1 MASAGGFFRGVWRG
15 LDVLRRILHLLL
27 LLLVFGFIVGALR
40 GGVPKLPAQGA
51 LLIQPSGEIVE
62 QRTGDPLTIAFNEAR
77 GAGQTETL
85 LWDLTDAIRAAAGD
99 RRVAA
104 IALQLDYL
112 GGAGQPT
119 LEEVA
124 AAMREFRASGK
135 KIIAWGTSL
144 TRSRYYVAAHA
155 DEIYL
160 DPMGEVLI
168 DGYGQFRMYYK
179 GLLDK
184 LAVDVHLFRPDDNSF
199 KTAAE
204 DLVRKDMSPQE
215 REASLAYLTALWDA
229 WKQAVGEA
237 RGLDPDVIEQYAAGY
252 VDALRSNGGDSARV
266 ALEAGLVTGLR
277 DANGITERLAELV
290 GRDTKGQNYSRIN
303 YGDYVQLRH
312 AAQRL
317 APAGAGSVGVVVA
330 SGTILDGEQPS
341 GTVGGDTI
349 AGLLRQAREDEDI
362 SAVVLRVDSPGGSAL
377 ASEVILRE
385 VVALRGAG
393 KPVVVSMGD
402 LAASGGYYVAAPADR
417 IIASAT
423 TLTGSIGVYAAIP
436 TVNRTLDKVGI
447 SVDGVGTTPLSGTM
461 RIDRPMNP
469 LLRDYAGL
477 SVQRIYDVFLGHVGD
492 GRGKTRDEVH
502 EVAQGRVWIGSEAHR
517 LGLVDS
523 LGGYEDAVQAAAE
536 LADLKPGYGV
546 RRIEPRLSW
555 AEQLALQLRIKGAR
569 LSGTLLGPA
578 VREVE
583 VQVAPLALLQQQ
595 FDRLEALLS
604 DGRPLTHCLCAA
616 E

>member
-27 LLLVFGFIVGALR
+27 LLLIFGFIVGALS
-40 GGVPKLPAQGA
+40 GGVPKLPARGA
-51 LLIQPSGEIVE
+51 LLIQPYGEIVE

-77 GAGQTETL
+77 GAGQSETL
-85 LWDLTDAIRAAAGD
+85 LWDLTDAIRAAAADD
-99 RRVAA
+99 RVVA

-112 GGAGQPT
+112 TGAGQPT
-119 LEEVA
+119 LEEVT

-184 LAVDVHLFRPDDNSF
+184 LAVDVHLFRPDDNNF

-204 DLVRKDMSPQE
+204 DLVRQNMSPQD
-215 REASLAYLTALWDA
+215 REASLAYLNALWDA
-229 WKQAVGEA
+229 YKKAVGEA
-237 RGLDPDVIEQYAAGY
+237 RGLDPDMIEQYAAGY
-252 VDALRSNGGDSARV
+252 VDALRSNGGDAARV

-277 DANGITERLAELV
+277 DANGITERLAELA
-290 GRDTKGQNYSRIN
+290 GPDHKGQNYSRIN

-317 APAGAGSVGVVVA
+317 ARPGPGSIGVVLA

-341 GTVGGDTI
+341 GTVGGATI
-349 AGLLRQAREDEDI
+349 AGLLRQAREDKDI

-385 VVALRGAG
+385 VVALRAAG

-417 IIASAT
+417 IFASAT

-436 TVNRTLDKVGI
+436 TFNRTLDKVGVG
-447 SVDGVGTTPLSGTM
+447 VDGVGTTPLSGTM
-461 RIDRPMNP
+461 RIDRPMSP
-469 LLRDYAGL
+469 QLRDYAQL
-477 SVQRIYDVFLGHVGD
+477 SVQRIYDVFLGHVSD
-492 GRGKTRDEVH
+492 GRGKTRDEAQA
-502 EVAQGRVWIGSEAHR
+502 VAQGRVWIGSEAHQ
-517 LGLVDS
+517 LGLVDTI
-523 LGGYEDAVQAAAE
+523 GGYEDAVKAAAE
-536 LADLKPGYGV
+536 LAGLKPDYGV
-546 RRIEPRLSW
+546 RRIEPRLTW
-555 AEQLALQLRIKGAR
+555 AEQLAMQLRIQGAR
-569 LSGTLLGPA
+569 LSGAVLGPA

-583 VQVAPLALLQQQ
+583 VQAAPLALLQEQ
-595 FDRLEALLS
+595 FDRIEALMS
-604 DGRPLTHCLCAA
+604 DGRPLAHCLCAA

>member
-27 LLLVFGFIVGALR
+27 LLLIFGFIIGALR
-40 GGVPKLPAQGA
+40 GGVPQLPARGA
-51 LLIQPSGEIVE
+51 LLIQPYGEIVE

-77 GAGQTETL
+77 GAGQSETL

-99 RRVAA
+99 DRVAA

-112 GGAGQPT
+112 TGAGQPT
-119 LEEVA
+119 LEEVT

-144 TRSRYYVAAHA
+144 TRARYYVAAHA

-184 LAVDVHLFRPDDNSF
+184 LAVDVHLFRPDDNNF

-204 DLVRKDMSPQE
+204 DLVRQNMSPQD
-215 REASLAYLTALWDA
+215 REASLAYLNALWDA
-229 WKQAVGEA
+229 YKKAVGEA
-237 RGLDPDVIEQYAAGY
+237 RGLDPEMIEQYASGY

-266 ALEAGLVTGLR
+266 ALEAGLVNGLR
-277 DANGITERLAELV
+277 DANGITERLAELA
-290 GRDTKGQNYSRIN
+290 GPDHKGQDYSRIN

-312 AAQRL
+312 AARRL
-317 APAGAGSVGVVVA
+317 AHHGAGSVGVVLA

-341 GTVGGDTI
+341 GTVGGATI
-349 AGLLRQAREDEDI
+349 AGLLRQAREDKDI

-417 IIASAT
+417 IFASAT

-436 TVNRTLDKVGI
+436 TFNRTLDKVGVG
-447 SVDGVGTTPLSGTM
+447 VDGVGTTPLSGTM
-461 RIDRPMNP
+461 RIDRPMSP
-469 LLRDYAGL
+469 ELRDYAQL
-477 SVQRIYDVFLGHVGD
+477 SVQRIYDVFLGHVSD
-492 GRGKTRDEVH
+492 GRGKTRE
-502 EVAQGRVWIGSEAHR
+502 EAQAVAQGRVWIGSEAHR
-517 LGLVDS
+517 LGLVDTI
-523 LGGYEDAVQAAAE
+523 GGYEDAVKAAAE
-536 LADLKPGYGV
+536 LAGLKPGYGV
-546 RRIEPRLSW
+546 RRIEPRLTW
-555 AEQLALQLRIKGAR
+555 AEQLAMQLRIQGAR
-569 LSGTLLGPA
+569 VSGAVLGPA

-583 VQVAPLALLQQQ
+583 VQAAPLALLQEQ
-595 FDRLEALLS
+595 FDRIEALMS
-604 DGRPLTHCLCAA
+604 DGRPLAHCLCAA